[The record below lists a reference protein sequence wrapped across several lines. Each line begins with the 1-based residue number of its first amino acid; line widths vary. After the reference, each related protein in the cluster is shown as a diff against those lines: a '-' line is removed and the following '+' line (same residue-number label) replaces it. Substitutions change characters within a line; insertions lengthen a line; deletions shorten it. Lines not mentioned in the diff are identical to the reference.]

1 MLFRKECRFKSCSPH
16 QTHMTEPLLSVV
28 GGGLAAAVVTIG
40 FNVWWDKK
48 KERSAQD
55 WEFKRYR
62 ANLIH
67 VAAYGLM
74 EVFFSAKTE
83 IEYLVGTLGTLAAA
97 LGQLNTQADAIVR
110 QQGGPQLT
118 VAELERRKS
127 ELLQPFNTYNQQQVD
142 LRWNQYEQKVKDLE
156 SKAQVHLSVLQP
168 LIPNDLNVELNALA
182 AELTADYQ
190 WNLPNATIRLQLFT
204 DRLPQF
210 QTIHRKLTAQIE
222 VQLDRMGD

>member
-1 MLFRKECRFKSCSPH
+1 MMFP
-16 QTHMTEPLLSVV
+16 MTEPFLSIV
-28 GGGLAAAVVTIG
+28 GGGLAAALVTIL

-67 VAAYGLM
+67 VAAFGLM
-74 EVFFSAKTE
+74 DAFFAAKTE
-83 IEYLVGTLGTLAAA
+83 IDYLVGTLGTLAGT
-97 LGQLNTQADAIVR
+97 LGQLSAQADAIVR

-127 ELLQPFNTYNQQQVD
+127 ELLQPFGTYNQQQVD

-156 SKAQVHLSVLQP
+156 AKAQSYLSVLEP
-168 LIPNDLNVELNALA
+168 LIPAGLHHQIVTLVTELS
-182 AELTADYQ
+182 ADYE
-190 WNLPNATIRLQLFT
+190 WNLPNARARLQLFN

-210 QTIHRKLTAQIE
+210 QATHKKLATEIE
-222 VQLDRMGD
+222 VQLDRR